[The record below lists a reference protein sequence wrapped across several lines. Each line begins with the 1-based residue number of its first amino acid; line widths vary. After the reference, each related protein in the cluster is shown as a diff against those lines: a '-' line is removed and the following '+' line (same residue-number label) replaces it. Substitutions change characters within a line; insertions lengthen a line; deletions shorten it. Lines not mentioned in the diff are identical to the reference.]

1 LPKVIHQDDAKIVV
15 VSDLLKMFV
24 RDPQIEANEAT
35 CLINQ
40 IVNSITST
48 RTLEDVLVIVSL
60 PFVGSAHHRNNTPAV
75 SYNDKTI
82 LPRFN
87 KCIEIMNS
95 HKNRNK
101 MTDIKIRNNI
111 RKNKNTINDFHDHKI
126 SCSIKERDLLITY

>member
-1 LPKVIHQDDAKIVV
+1 MVIVC
-15 VSDLLKMFV
+15 DLLDMFA
-24 RDPQIEANEAT
+24 RDPQIGANEAT

-48 RTLEDVLVIVSL
+48 RTLEGVLVIVSF
-60 PFVGSAHHRNNTPAV
+60 PFVGSAHHRNNTPAI

-95 HKNRNK
+95 HENRNN
-101 MTDIKIRNNI
+101 MTGIKIRNNI
-111 RKNKNTINDFHDHKI
+111 RRNKNTINDFHDHKI
-126 SCSIKERDLLITY
+126 SYSIKERDLLIAY